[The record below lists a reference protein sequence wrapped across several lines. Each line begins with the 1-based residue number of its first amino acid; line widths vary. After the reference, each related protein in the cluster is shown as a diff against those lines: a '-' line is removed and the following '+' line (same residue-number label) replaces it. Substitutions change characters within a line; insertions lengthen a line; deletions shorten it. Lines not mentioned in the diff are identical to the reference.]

1 MRRVNTF
8 KACLVLLGGI
18 AAILSAFA
26 QTNSQLPVS
35 TNAPGPTPT
44 PQTSP
49 LLTPQTILPT
59 PAPLPAF
66 SPYPTPG
73 PDGTMP
79 LVPPPMPASMP
90 TPLTTPLPTPLPD
103 GTMPLTPP
111 PMPTPV
117 LQDANTLSEQLNLPL
132 PSPTQ
137 FSEPLKRTGE
147 TTDLKDSEKLA
158 VQQKM
163 VMADFEKS
171 LAGLIARQRNPKVP
185 DMTLNDAVQIAL
197 KQNPDILNAIQQIR
211 LTRGQLIQVAAQA
224 MPQLQV
230 TSAYNQ
236 QQEDLTTNGRGSG
249 GSTIGF
255 VDQSGRS
262 LRSVS
267 IPNPNGGSP
276 TVVSLSSSGSSAVQN
291 QTWNIQFQATQ
302 LIFDGGA
309 TFSGIKAGSAAYDSA
324 FFSLRSVIDNIVSQ
338 VINQFYQVILN
349 RALIVAQE
357 QNVSLLQQQVKDQQN
372 RYEAGT
378 VPRFNVLQAEVA
390 LANAMP
396 PLIQVKNAYR
406 ISTYQLVRLLGMD
419 YPKGQPSE
427 VPFNVVGTL
436 GYSPRKIDTDD
447 SIRVAI
453 ARNPSLKAQRQTI
466 LQFAA
471 NVNVQ
476 IAGWFPSINA
486 NAGYQF
492 TNDLATQNLSNTVNG
507 WLFGATGTW
516 NVWDGGATYGR
527 VTQAKAQ
534 LMQTKNNYDN
544 GIRQVVLDV
553 QQAISNLQ
561 QAQETIDSQT
571 ASVVQATEALRLSKE
586 RLDAGA
592 GTQLDV
598 LNAQV
603 QLLQAQSN
611 VLQARFDYIAA
622 MSSYELALSLD
633 TQYVET
639 FEDPLVRPLN
649 PQALNKT
656 ERVRFQKVTNP
667 TKPQAKLPR
676 AFAKEDPIQPIL
688 QGAPSP
694 APKQKKKKAPSG
706 SSK

>member
-8 KACLVLLGGI
+8 KACLVFFGGI
-18 AAILSAFA
+18 AAVLAAFA
-26 QTNSQLPVS
+26 QTNSQFPVS
-35 TNAPGPTPT
+35 TNAPEPTPT

-49 LLTPQTILPT
+49 LLTPQTVLPT
-59 PAPLPAF
+59 PPPLPAL
-66 SPYPTPG
+66 SPYPTPL
-73 PDGTMP
+73 PDGAMP
-79 LVPPPMPASMP
+79 PVLPPMP
-90 TPLTTPLPTPLPD
+90 TPAPIPTPLPD

-137 FSEPLKRTGE
+137 LSEPLKRTGE

-158 VQQKM
+158 AQQKM

-171 LAGLIARQRNPKVP
+171 LAVLIAKQRNPKVP
-185 DMTLNDAVQIAL
+185 NMTLNDAVQIAL

-224 MPQLQV
+224 VPQLV
-230 TSAYNQ
+230 INSSYNQ
-236 QQEDLTTNGRGSG
+236 QQEDLVTNGSGRRG
-249 GSTIGF
+249 GSAIELING
-255 VDQSGRS
+255 SGRS
-262 LRSVS
+262 VNSVE
-267 IPNPNGGSP
+267 IPNPSGGRPTVLSLGGGGS
-276 TVVSLSSSGSSAVQN
+276 AAIQN

-309 TFSGIKAGSAAYDSA
+309 TISGIKAGSAAYDSA
-324 FFSLRSVIDNIVSQ
+324 FFSLRSIIDNIVSQ

-357 QNVSLLQQQVKDQQN
+357 QNVALLQQQVKDQQN

-396 PLIQVKNAYR
+396 PLIQAQNAYR

-419 YPKGQPSE
+419 YPKGHPSE

-466 LQFAA
+466 LQLAS
-471 NVNVQ
+471 NVDVQ

-486 NAGYQF
+486 NAGYEF
-492 TNDLATQNLSNTVNG
+492 TNNLASQNLSNTVSG
-507 WLFGATGTW
+507 WFFGATSTW

-534 LMQTKNNYDN
+534 LMQSKNNYDN

-603 QLLQAQSN
+603 QLLTAQSN

-639 FEDPLVRPLN
+639 FEDPLVRPFN

-656 ERVRFQKVTNP
+656 ERTRFQKVTNP

-676 AFAKEDPIQPIL
+676 AFAKEDPIRPIL

-694 APKQKKKKAPSG
+694 APKQKKKKTSSG